1 MNFEEHQLATGSGMI
16 ELKNG
21 IVTIKD
27 EYLENKILM
36 EASDYGFP
44 SSINIS
50 TPVNVNCDSGDGD
63 FELAITCGIDY
74 CQGVTLNR
82 FMCSI
87 TDREGD
93 EFKYFLP
100 TKLQYSIEKS
110 IELEYNR
117 E

>member
-1 MNFEEHQLATGSGMI
+1 MNFKENQLATGSGMI
-16 ELKNG
+16 TLKDG

-36 EASDYGFP
+36 EAADYGFP
-44 SSINIS
+44 SSISIS

-63 FELAITCGIDY
+63 FELVITCGIDY

-93 EFKYFLP
+93 EFKYYLSA
-100 TKLQYSIEKS
+100 KLQNSIEKF